1 VLESDFLLRHNRN
14 IDGFH
19 PRRLMPCTRAPPGYI
34 APGVT
39 VRKAL
44 CDHHSVR
51 EALAFAVP
59 SELGIDEVW
68 ALVVPASSLD
78 EDALQRFCW
87 EKLPHAQVPLRFITV
102 ADLPRTEIGK
112 LDRHR
117 LNAIVRGLRGSTG

>member
-1 VLESDFLLRHNRN
+1 MEEAR
-14 IDGFH
+14 
-19 PRRLMPCTRAPPGYI
+19 
-34 APGVT
+34 
-39 VRKAL
+39 

-59 SELGIDEVW
+59 GELGIDEVW

-78 EDALQRFCW
+78 EDALLRFCW

-112 LDRHR
+112 LNRHR

>member
-1 VLESDFLLRHNRN
+1 MEEAR
-14 IDGFH
+14 
-19 PRRLMPCTRAPPGYI
+19 
-34 APGVT
+34 
-39 VRKAL
+39 

-59 SELGIDEVW
+59 GELGIDEVW

-112 LDRHR
+112 LDRH
-117 LNAIVRGLRGSTG
+117 

>member
-1 VLESDFLLRHNRN
+1 
-14 IDGFH
+14 
-19 PRRLMPCTRAPPGYI
+19 M
-34 APGVT
+34 
-39 VRKAL
+39 
-44 CDHHSVR
+44 R

>member
-1 VLESDFLLRHNRN
+1 MLESDFLLRHNQN
-14 IDGFH
+14 IDG
-19 PRRLMPCTRAPPGYI
+19 L
-34 APGVT
+34 GVT